1 MTGLDAMKDFSLW
14 FLNQIPSFL
23 LSEPIIYFIGI
34 GTFAVI
40 VKIVKDF
47 IQYR

>member
-1 MTGLDAMKDFSLW
+1 MTGLDAMKNFSLW
-14 FLNQIPSFL
+14 FLEELPSFL

-47 IQYR
+47 IQFH